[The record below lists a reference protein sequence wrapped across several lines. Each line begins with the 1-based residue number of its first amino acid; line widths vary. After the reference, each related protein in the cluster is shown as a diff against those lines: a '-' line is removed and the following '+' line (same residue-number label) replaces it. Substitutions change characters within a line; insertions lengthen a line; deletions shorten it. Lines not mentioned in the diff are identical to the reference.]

1 MQLRKLII
9 ILICLVSIN
18 TYAENINLS
27 KIAYIESRNNPL
39 AYNKYSGARGI
50 YQITPICLKDYNNY
64 HKVKYNLDD
73 LFIPKINRIIASWY
87 LEIRIPQ
94 MLKHY
99 KKEVNIDNILWAY
112 NAGIGKVIK
121 EIKPEETKN
130 YIIKYYNLK

>member
-1 MQLRKLII
+1 MKKLII
-9 ILICLVSIN
+9 ILICLVSTNIC
-18 TYAENINLS
+18 AENINLS

-39 AYNKYSGARGI
+39 AYNKHSGARGI

>member
-1 MQLRKLII
+1 MKKLII
-9 ILICLVSIN
+9 ILICLVSVN
-18 TYAENINLS
+18 VYAENINLS

>member
-1 MQLRKLII
+1 MKKLII
-9 ILICLVSIN
+9 ILICLVSTN
-18 TYAENINLS
+18 VYAENINLS

>member
-1 MQLRKLII
+1 
-9 ILICLVSIN
+9 
-18 TYAENINLS
+18 
-27 KIAYIESRNNPL
+27 
-39 AYNKYSGARGI
+39 
-50 YQITPICLKDYNNY
+50 
-64 HKVKYNLDD
+64 
-73 LFIPKINRIIASWY
+73 
-87 LEIRIPQ
+87 